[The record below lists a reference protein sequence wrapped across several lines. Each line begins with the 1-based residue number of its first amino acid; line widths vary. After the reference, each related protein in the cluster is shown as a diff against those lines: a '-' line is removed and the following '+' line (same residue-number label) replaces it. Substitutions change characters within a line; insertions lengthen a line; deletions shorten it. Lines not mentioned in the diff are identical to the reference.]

1 MLMQDKKPIAYFSK
15 ALSTNLNKS
24 AYEKEWITL
33 VLAVQHWRPYLLG
46 RRFVVYSDQQSL
58 RHLPQQCITTAD
70 QQNWIAKPLGY
81 QFNVVYKPEPANKVV
96 DSLLRLFKEGELK
109 SVTSFPM
116 WMQEQQVQQE
126 VHHDPFL
133 KKMIVRLQEN
143 LASHPGFSM
152 IQGSLFFKDR
162 LVISPKSSCIP
173 ILLKEF
179 HASHMGGHSRCLRT
193 YRRMVESLYWVGMKT
208 MIQEFVKG
216 CDVCQRQ
223 KYLTSS
229 PWGCCNHY

>member
-24 AYEKEWITL
+24 TYEKEWITL

-116 WMQEQQVQQE
+116 WMQE
-126 VHHDPFL
+126 
-133 KKMIVRLQEN
+133 
-143 LASHPGFSM
+143 
-152 IQGSLFFKDR
+152 
-162 LVISPKSSCIP
+162 
-173 ILLKEF
+173 
-179 HASHMGGHSRCLRT
+179 
-193 YRRMVESLYWVGMKT
+193 
-208 MIQEFVKG
+208 
-216 CDVCQRQ
+216 
-223 KYLTSS
+223 
-229 PWGCCNHY
+229 